1 MVCPNLRS
9 SHEGDTLVFA
19 VEQKTLWFQLPRR
32 RQTDLYRSVD
42 NAVRNTMD
50 QHIPSIQSRLRS
62 SNGPVEQAR
71 GRRGL
76 LQTSWEA
83 QLPVDHAD
91 PTDRTIIVR
100 KESKIQ
106 PNLCARIR
114 KGNDSDIENERTNEG
129 NDENVN
135 PKGEYPL
142 RKSSKTAKEDD
153 ETTDGKTAPRNYRKI
168 KPPPI
173 HASGITLG
181 DLIKEAMKVN
191 INQNNHFLV
200 QVTNNSSMKDL
211 ITIKYVAYQKA
222 RWERPRKKIVLQC
235 KKCQRLGHDSR
246 IQKSK
251 KGSKDRKKDPRMQGS
266 PLISADLRR
275 SLRSFLDPP
284 DPSDQGDR
292 GDRFR
297 WNK

>member
-1 MVCPNLRS
+1 MANSGESNLSRYQRDKLDKILNIIFLAK
-9 SHEGDTLVFA
+9 HETT
-19 VEQKTLWFQLPRR
+19 KKR
-32 RQTDLYRSVD
+32 
-42 NAVRNTMD
+42 
-50 QHIPSIQSRLRS
+50 
-62 SNGPVEQAR
+62 
-71 GRRGL
+71 
-76 LQTSWEA
+76 
-83 QLPVDHAD
+83 
-91 PTDRTIIVR
+91 
-100 KESKIQ
+100 
-106 PNLCARIR
+106 
-114 KGNDSDIENERTNEG
+114 NDSDIENERTNEG

-235 KKCQRLGHDSR
+235 KKCQRLGHVSYNCNFQQR
-246 IQKSK
+246 CVKCAETHE
-251 KGSKDRKKDPRMQGS
+251 KDKCEIETKHERK
-266 PLISADLRR
+266 
-275 SLRSFLDPP
+275 
-284 DPSDQGDR
+284 
-292 GDRFR
+292 
-297 WNK
+297 N

>member
-91 PTDRTIIVR
+91 PTDRTIIVVSLDKIIWWR
-100 KESKIQ
+100 RRLNFDWPCVQSTCDWGQKLTRDILSSEIKEYMVTFVMSKI
-106 PNLCARIR
+106 NGC
-114 KGNDSDIENERTNEG
+114 DI
-129 NDENVN
+129 
-135 PKGEYPL
+135 
-142 RKSSKTAKEDD
+142 
-153 ETTDGKTAPRNYRKI
+153 
-168 KPPPI
+168 
-173 HASGITLG
+173 
-181 DLIKEAMKVN
+181 
-191 INQNNHFLV
+191 
-200 QVTNNSSMKDL
+200 
-211 ITIKYVAYQKA
+211 
-222 RWERPRKKIVLQC
+222 
-235 KKCQRLGHDSR
+235 
-246 IQKSK
+246 
-251 KGSKDRKKDPRMQGS
+251 DRR
-266 PLISADLRR
+266 
-275 SLRSFLDPP
+275 
-284 DPSDQGDR
+284 
-292 GDRFR
+292 
-297 WNK
+297 